1 MKIMKLILKRNKM
14 KNNKLFLDDVRSPK
28 DAIRLV
34 PDKHNQFYFAN
45 DWDVVRNYDEFVQY
59 IEINGVPKFV
69 SFDHDLGDTAMD
81 EYFRNVATKG
91 TLDYDN
97 IKEMTGLDCAK
108 FLVEYCADE
117 NQPLP
122 EYLVHSANPVG
133 KRNIEGFL
141 ENAKKHLN
149 I

>member
-1 MKIMKLILKRNKM
+1 M
-14 KNNKLFLDDVRSPK
+14 KNDKLFLDDVRIPK
-28 DAIRLV
+28 DAIGLV
-34 PDKHNQFYFAN
+34 PDKYNQFYFSN
-45 DWDVVRNYDEFVQY
+45 DWEIVTNYDDFVEY
-59 IEINGVPKFV
+59 IELNGIPKFV

-81 EYFRNVATKG
+81 EYFRNVATNG

-97 IKEMTGLDCAK
+97 IEEKTGLDCAK

-117 NQPLP
+117 NQLLP

>member
-1 MKIMKLILKRNKM
+1 MK
-14 KNNKLFLDDVRSPK
+14 NKLFLDDVRIPK
-28 DAIRLV
+28 DAIGLV
-34 PDKHNQFYFAN
+34 SDKHNQFYFSN
-45 DWDVVRNYDEFVQY
+45 DWDIVTNYDDFVEY
-59 IEINGVPKFV
+59 IELNGVPKFV

-81 EYFRNVATKG
+81 EYFRNVATNG

-97 IKEMTGLDCAK
+97 IEEKTGLDCAK

-122 EYLVHSANPVG
+122 EYLVHSANPAG
-133 KRNIEGFL
+133 KENIEKFL
-141 ENAKKHLN
+141 ENAKKHLS